1 MIIYAYEK
9 AAVMGIKPI
18 RQPFIRLINGDF
30 GKSKEQNQKGFES
43 MTEIFG
49 KIIVRCCKMTEKR
62 SFCA

>member
-1 MIIYAYEK
+1 
-9 AAVMGIKPI
+9 MGIKPI
-18 RQPFIRLINGDF
+18 RQPFIRLINGDL
-30 GKSKEQNQKGFES
+30 GKSKEQNPKGFES